1 MPKVLRQEE
10 ANTLYPIKKINEW
23 MPFDPY
29 HDYYVIRKEIQYG
42 GSNIG
47 LLKSIDDK
55 TNNLYIIWLD
65 SSFTQI
71 LEAKDNVERQ
81 EKFKLLLE
89 DFEIIELESEEY
101 SGSNSVDYN
110 KGIKLRAEILQ
121 KLVNIIMEKE
131 IKE

>member
-1 MPKVLRQEE
+1 MPKVLRKEE
-10 ANTLYPIKKINEW
+10 ANTLYPIKKIVEW

-42 GSNIG
+42 GNNIG
-47 LLKSIDDK
+47 LLKSFHDK

-71 LEAKDNVERQ
+71 LEAEGNVERAR
-81 EKFKLLLE
+81 KFRRLLE
-89 DFEIIELESEEY
+89 DFEIIELENEEY
-101 SGSNSVDYN
+101 SGSNSIDYN

-121 KLVNIIMEKE
+121 KLINIMEGE